1 MPLEKTTTSD
11 GRYEVAA
18 WALNPVSE
26 DGNGVWK
33 TRWLITDTYTGDSMK
48 ETRTLVA
55 DSREAAEEKRDRMR
69 WDIVEALEGGYFD
82 SAESGILGYLGK
94 VLEGPFDSAEDMART
109 EEASKILV
117 SLLLGT
123 DLGRTPWRIWT
134 DTMARKVRAMIRDAG
149 AEKAVERRAKE
160 LLTAVLERSRTYVQS
175 LSHSAPGAVSRVVS
189 TLDGVTMVMMAVDRD
204 ALRHPRRAAYAWIS
218 LLTGFQYLRIVALR
232 RCDLDFNTR
241 TITSRLKASPLGS
254 GFAPHYEVEDAPV
267 MVNQWPESLDPVMV
281 WAAAACEDPSPDAF
295 LFPNDRTGF
304 DATSYVSRWIRGLE
318 MSVLGEDAVEEIAN
332 SKRSP
337 LALQRKVYGTTMT
350 RAGFTPSKVTSTVGF
365 IRGIGAAAPGGTEGM
380 TMAEVAQRDLPAP
393 DREVW
398 GSLIA
403 KEIED

>member
-11 GRYEVAA
+11 GRYEVVA

-94 VLEGPFDSAEDMART
+94 VLEGPFDSAEDMALT

-160 LLTAVLERSRTYVQS
+160 LLTVVRERGGDYVKC
-175 LSHSAPGAVSRVVS
+175 V
-189 TLDGVTMVMMAVDRD
+189 
-204 ALRHPRRAAYAWIS
+204 
-218 LLTGFQYLRIVALR
+218 
-232 RCDLDFNTR
+232 
-241 TITSRLKASPLGS
+241 
-254 GFAPHYEVEDAPV
+254 
-267 MVNQWPESLDPVMV
+267 
-281 WAAAACEDPSPDAF
+281 
-295 LFPNDRTGF
+295 
-304 DATSYVSRWIRGLE
+304 
-318 MSVLGEDAVEEIAN
+318 
-332 SKRSP
+332 
-337 LALQRKVYGTTMT
+337 
-350 RAGFTPSKVTSTVGF
+350 
-365 IRGIGAAAPGGTEGM
+365 
-380 TMAEVAQRDLPAP
+380 
-393 DREVW
+393 
-398 GSLIA
+398 
-403 KEIED
+403 